1 MPDFLIELLLLFPVE
16 YERLKKDKEE
26 KAKKEKDD
34 QLKKLKKDLGQGKPV
49 AMETA
54 QSGAQTFESVHATPF
69 HISLGA
75 DLDSD
80 DEEERDEDWDEEEMK
95 EHESFKRFLEKE
107 KQKGQAT
114 KKEES
119 G

>member
-1 MPDFLIELLLLFPVE
+1 M
-16 YERLKKDKEE
+16 K
-26 KAKKEKDD
+26 
-34 QLKKLKKDLGQGKPV
+34 QDLGPGKPV

-54 QSGAQTFESVHATPF
+54 PSGAQAFESVHATPF

-80 DEEERDEDWDEEEMK
+80 DDEERDEENWDEEEMK

-107 KQKGQAT
+107 KQKGQAA

>member
-1 MPDFLIELLLLFPVE
+1 MLLFPLE

-49 AMETA
+49 SMETA
-54 QSGAQTFESVHATPF
+54 QSGVQAFESVHATPF

-80 DEEERDEDWDEEEMK
+80 DEEEEDEEDWDEEEMK

-107 KQKGQAT
+107 KQKGQSA

>member
-1 MPDFLIELLLLFPVE
+1 
-16 YERLKKDKEE
+16 
-26 KAKKEKDD
+26 
-34 QLKKLKKDLGQGKPV
+34 
-49 AMETA
+49 METN
-54 QSGAQTFESVHATPF
+54 QSGVQAFETAHATPF

-80 DEEERDEDWDEEEMK
+80 DEEEERGDEEEWDEEEIK
-95 EHESFKRFLEKE
+95 EHESFKRFLEKQ
-107 KQKGQAT
+107 KQEGQAS

>member
-1 MPDFLIELLLLFPVE
+1 
-16 YERLKKDKEE
+16 
-26 KAKKEKDD
+26 
-34 QLKKLKKDLGQGKPV
+34 
-49 AMETA
+49 META
-54 QSGAQTFESVHATPF
+54 SSGVQAFESVHATPF

-80 DEEERDEDWDEEEMK
+80 DEEEKNQDDWDEEEMK

-107 KQKGQAT
+107 KQKGQDA
-114 KKEES
+114 KKEDS

>member
-1 MPDFLIELLLLFPVE
+1 L
-16 YERLKKDKEE
+16 E
-26 KAKKEKDD
+26 KVK
-34 QLKKLKKDLGQGKPV
+34 QDLGQGKPV

-54 QSGAQTFESVHATPF
+54 QSSAQAFESVRVTPF

-80 DEEERDEDWDEEEMK
+80 DEEERDEEDWDEEEMK

-107 KQKGQAT
+107 KQKGQAA
-114 KKEES
+114 KKDES

>member
-1 MPDFLIELLLLFPVE
+1 M
-16 YERLKKDKEE
+16 K
-26 KAKKEKDD
+26 
-34 QLKKLKKDLGQGKPV
+34 QDLGPGKPV
-49 AMETA
+49 AMEMA
-54 QSGAQTFESVHATPF
+54 PSGAQAFESVHATPF

-80 DEEERDEDWDEEEMK
+80 DDEERDEEDWDEEEIK

-107 KQKGQAT
+107 KEKQKGQAA